1 MSGLA
6 LACHLDE
13 RNAQGDKCVRNGVVL
28 EPRTDYQR
36 DKTWCYW
43 QQQPGLFDQAI
54 THSWSSWEVRSA
66 GRRWVSTC
74 AQTPYVRVDSGRY
87 YELAA
92 AKLAQSNTLALNLNV
107 GAQTIARLDDCFKV
121 ETTQGDLLA
130 RRVVDTRPRA
140 IPEGTLLQHFYG
152 WEIETERDVFDPST
166 VTLMDFGAGSADN
179 IHFYYVLPFSPRS
192 ALVETTHFSKKT
204 GSVDQ
209 YETELRHYLNIA
221 TDLLV
226 GRSSTPNKVYCQWQN
241 GGKSVP
247 SAQIVTPFR
256 WACTGVQLSRLPDI
270 VFLTLKTK
278 RRSWP
283 FG

>member
-1 MSGLA
+1 MTKPLPTRGQA
-6 LACHLDE
+6 GKYA
-13 RNAQGDKCVRNGVVL
+13 AQDSVGRAHV
-28 EPRTDYQR
+28 PRCR
-36 DKTWCYW
+36 MW
-43 QQQPGLFDQAI
+43 Q
-54 THSWSSWEVRSA
+54 
-66 GRRWVSTC
+66 
-74 AQTPYVRVDSGRY
+74 DSGRY

-152 WEIETERDVFDPST
+152 WEIETEKDVFDPST

-179 IHFYYVLPFSPRS
+179 IHFYYVLPFSPCS
-192 ALVETTHFSKKT
+192 ALVETTHFSKEI
-204 GSVDQ
+204 GSIDQ
-209 YETELRHYLNIA
+209 YETELRHYLQHRYGLA
-221 TDLLV
+221 
-226 GRSSTPNKVYCQWQN
+226 RWQIKHTEQ
-241 GGKSVP
+241 GVLPMAKRGQQR
-247 SAQIVTPFR
+247 AQRADCDALR

-278 RRSWP
+278 RQSWP
-283 FG
+283 SG